1 MSFGQFFNILW
12 MRRGIILLSTLLCF
26 LGALLV
32 VKLLPPSYQATT
44 RVVLDIIKPDPVTG
58 EVMSS
63 SWARSYA
70 NTQQELITDYRVA
83 GKAVDAL
90 GWTSSPAYSALYA
103 RRDRDETSDFRRW
116 LAQLLIKNAQ
126 AKLIDSTNI
135 LEISYTTSSADEA
148 RKTANAIRQAYYE
161 QTLAF
166 RREGSARNA
175 EWFHQQA
182 EKLREQLATAEKKK
196 ADFEKANG
204 IILQDDNT
212 DAESDRLKALS
223 SAAPPAAAMAAAP
236 PPSPIAAQLAQLDAQ
251 IVSATRT
258 LGPNHP
264 DIQAMRNQRVA
275 LASAAAQ
282 EAAANRAARSGASGP
297 SIDSMVSNQTNK
309 VLAQRGKVYEAKRL
323 ATDVSVLRDQFNKTL
338 ARAAEL
344 DRDSQSTET
353 GLTLLGEA
361 VAPEDPIFPKVGLVV
376 GGAVAFGLIF
386 GLMLSLM
393 FELLYRRVRCAAD
406 LELIGVPIMGTMA
419 IDPSKVSKRGL
430 MYWLGLKEIFA
441 RSTPSATS

>member
-12 MRRGIILLSTLLCF
+12 MRRGVILLSTLLCF
-26 LGALLV
+26 LGALLA
-32 VKLLPPSYQATT
+32 VKLLPPRYQATT

-90 GWTSSPAYSALYA
+90 GWTTSPGYSAAYA
-103 RRDRDETSDFRRW
+103 QRDKDDTSDFRRW
-116 LAQLLIKNAQ
+116 LAQLLIKSAQ

-135 LEISYTTSSADEA
+135 LEISYSASSADEA

-166 RREGSARNA
+166 RREGAARNA

-182 EKLREQLATAEKKK
+182 EKLREQLAEAEKKK

-223 SAAPPAAAMAAAP
+223 SAAPPAAAMSAAP
-236 PPSPIAAQLAQLDAQ
+236 AASPIASQLAQLDAQ
-251 IVSATRT
+251 LVSATRT

-264 DIQAMRNQRVA
+264 DIQAMRNQRIA

-282 EAAANRAARSGASGP
+282 EAAANRAARGGASGP

-361 VAPEDPIFPKVGLVV
+361 VAPEDPVFPKVGLVV
-376 GGAVAFGLIF
+376 GGAVGFGLAFGLF
-386 GLMLSLM
+386 LSLTL
-393 FELLYRRVRCAAD
+393 ELVYRRVRCTAD

-419 IDPSKVSKRGL
+419 IDPSQSQQRGL
-430 MYWLGLKEIFA
+430 LYWLGLKDIFS
-441 RSTPSATS
+441 RSASASAS